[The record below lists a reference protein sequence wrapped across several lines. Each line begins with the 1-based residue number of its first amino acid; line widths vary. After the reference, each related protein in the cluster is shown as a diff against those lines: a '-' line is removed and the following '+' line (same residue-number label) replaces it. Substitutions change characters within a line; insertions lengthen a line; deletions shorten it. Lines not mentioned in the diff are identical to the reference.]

1 MAGTNGVEKKAAAAA
16 AKHAKKPRPYLQCG
30 RSAIIAVLVVVAAV
44 AASFVLPSVGS
55 APQEAKP
62 QESVEV
68 QTLTSAARTLFK
80 QGQFKEAIDALVAAQ
95 RQDVASVLPAE
106 ALQEFRQS
114 FAGGKTPH
122 HVKTVMKQAMERL
135 EQTLFEAMLK
145 QGALTENQG
154 HDALLRLAKLKMLYH
169 PAANLQQATEDVTV
183 AARLLSE
190 PLQPADAD
198 TEVKECRG
206 VAESLSKVL
215 EDRKKYTE
223 ELRSGV
229 SAKDLAKKLHPQPAF
244 QSVDRRKGLTVK
256 EYFEEYVAKGR
267 PVIITDYADRT
278 LRGGAWGWEEMVA
291 ACGDMEV
298 LISERLDEARH
309 LWAGLGFT
317 NEKQTLAEWIG
328 QVRGG
333 QAPKNAYLMDWGLA
347 TRCDN
352 FTQAFNVPKYF
363 TSDLWKRWDFNSSE
377 ARDLFARHPSVFVG
391 AAGSGGALHVDSYAS
406 TFWQLLLKGTKRW
419 TLYALPDHLRR
430 VLLYAGVEH
439 EIMPLVPLPGRSH
452 DAEALPLLDVAN
464 EFKVT
469 AEVGPGELMVVP
481 FDVPH
486 MVENVEDVLAISM
499 NVLHPP
505 ATPRLAEDLH
515 ARSCFS
521 SDESLAA
528 NLRVLSEAPKP
539 QEPAEQDVP
548 YDSYRTY
555 KPL

>member
-1 MAGTNGVEKKAAAAA
+1 M
-16 AKHAKKPRPYLQCG
+16 
-30 RSAIIAVLVVVAAV
+30 
-44 AASFVLPSVGS
+44 GS
-55 APQEAKP
+55 APQEATK
-62 QESVEV
+62 ESVEV

-95 RQDVASVLPAE
+95 KQDVASTLPAE
-106 ALQEFRQS
+106 ALQEFRGS

-122 HVKTVMKQAMERL
+122 HVKTVIKQAMERL

-145 QGALTENQG
+145 VGELTQNQG

-169 PAANLQQATEDVTV
+169 PAANLKQAAEDVTV
-183 AARLLSE
+183 AARLLGD
-190 PLQPADAD
+190 PLQPNADA
-198 TEVKECRG
+198 EVKECRG
-206 VAESLSKVL
+206 VAEALSKVL
-215 EDRKKYTE
+215 EDRTKYTE
-223 ELRSGV
+223 ELQSGV
-229 SAKDLAKKLHPQPAF
+229 SAKDLARKLQPQPAF
-244 QSVDRRKGLTVK
+244 TTVDRRKGLTVK
-256 EYFEEYVAKGR
+256 EYFEEYVAKGK

-278 LRGGAWGWEEMVA
+278 LPGGLGLGGAWGWEEMVT
-291 ACGDMEV
+291 ACGNMEV
-298 LISERLDEARH
+298 VISERLDEARH
-309 LWAGLGFT
+309 LWAGLGFA

-333 QAPKNAYLMDWGLA
+333 QAPKNGYLMDWGLA

-363 TSDLWKRWDFNSSE
+363 ASDLWKRWDFNSSE

-419 TLYALPDHLRR
+419 TLYSLPDHLRR

-439 EIMPLVPLPGRSH
+439 EIMPHVPLPGRSH
-452 DAEALPLLDVAN
+452 DAEVLPLLDVAN
-464 EFKVT
+464 EFKVV
-469 AEVGPGELMVVP
+469 ADVGPGELMVVP

-486 MVENVEDVLAISM
+486 MVENIENVLAISM

-515 ARSCFS
+515 ARSCF
-521 SDESLAA
+521 
-528 NLRVLSEAPKP
+528 
-539 QEPAEQDVP
+539 
-548 YDSYRTY
+548 
-555 KPL
+555 